1 MILKNHNVSSLFTN
15 KFILKIHYLKVMIR
29 NPSFYK
35 LFILFNNYNMANA
48 NQSLDLL
55 ILTKW
60 IIIPFDHLEIE
71 SFLGIFSFTFLLW
84 IINLFQGNVFEKN
97 NSLGKVPVLKTI
109 NFIRSCNL
117 SIIVNILYSYITF
130 LVFIS
135 VKYFYALY
143 LIQLYHVFRG
153 HEERYI

>member
-1 MILKNHNVSSLFTN
+1 M
-15 KFILKIHYLKVMIR
+15 Y
-29 NPSFYK
+29 
-35 LFILFNNYNMANA
+35 
-48 NQSLDLL
+48 
-55 ILTKW
+55 
-60 IIIPFDHLEIE
+60 
-71 SFLGIFSFTFLLW
+71 
-84 IINLFQGNVFEKN
+84 FEKN
-97 NSLGKVPVLKTI
+97 NSLGKVLVLKTI
-109 NFIRSCNL
+109 NYIRSCNL